1 MKFVVLNLKK
11 KNKKFLIIIFFIQN
25 FILIEIHEC

>member
-11 KNKKFLIIIFFIQN
+11 KNKFKNFN
-25 FILIEIHEC
+25 NYFILFKILNLLK